1 MEGLAGYVLRRLLF
15 LPITLFIVSF
25 ATFYITR
32 WGPGDPVRVYAQA
45 GYSDPEALDRVR
57 DKYGLDEPIIVQYG
71 VWLQDVVTEGEYLS
85 QGSAI
90 RVIRSEGYRHVV
102 QGIA

>member
-32 WGPGDPVRVYAQA
+32 WGPGDSARVYAQA

-57 DKYGLDEPIIVQYG
+57 DKYGHDEPIIVQYG
-71 VWLQDVVTEGEYLS
+71 V
-85 QGSAI
+85 
-90 RVIRSEGYRHVV
+90 
-102 QGIA
+102 